1 MDTLSPTAETIL
13 RTARSL
19 IVIGGYDSFSYADIA
34 GIVGIRKASIHHH
47 FPSKADLVRVLV
59 ARYRDE
65 AGAALAT
72 LDQRVPAPAARLRAY
87 AGYWAACIA
96 DGTAP
101 ICVCAL
107 LASQLPALPDTVA
120 HEVRL
125 HFEALTAWVG
135 GVLACGAGTGHL
147 RLGGTPAA
155 EAAALVAVVHGAML
169 SARAHGDAGLFR
181 TIVDPTLNRLI
192 G

>member
-1 MDTLSPTAETIL
+1 MDTLSSTAETIL

-19 IVIGGYDSFSYADIA
+19 IVIGGYDGFSYADIA

-47 FPSKADLVRVLV
+47 FPTKEDLVRVMV
-59 ARYRDE
+59 GRYRDDAS
-65 AGAALAT
+65 AGLAALE
-72 LDQRVPAPAARLRAY
+72 QHVPAPAAQLRAY

-107 LASQLPALPDTVA
+107 LASQLPALPAPVA

-125 HFEALTAWVG
+125 HFQALTAWLG
-135 GVLACGAGTGHL
+135 GVLERGARAGSL
-147 RLGGTPAA
+147 RLSGTPAA
-155 EAAALVAVVHGAML
+155 EAATLVAIVHGAML
-169 SARAHGDAGLFR
+169 SARAHGDANLFPA
-181 TIVDPTLNRLI
+181 IIDPALDRLI